1 MEFTI
6 VGRDQGSQVIA
17 SVQKKIQNF
26 GSDVGKTI
34 TAALGPMALVGLAV
48 SKISDY
54 LDDVKE
60 KAKEAF
66 EWGSQ
71 LADNADKLNLT
82 AEEFQR
88 VDKAA
93 SETSESAEKVGK
105 AFKLA
110 SDLIK
115 KAKEGNK
122 EAIESLAAL
131 GIKLDDIEKTKPE
144 DVLRTLAT
152 ALNQTVDPADKA
164 TVAIAALGTAAKD
177 LQDTLAKGFDI
188 AGALEDTEGLTNEE
202 AALLRQQ
209 ARKEKAKVNREKL
222 ANARQQATQEFLLND
237 PEGLA
242 LMRKRRE
249 YNLSM
254 GEFGGVLSETEFA
267 NQASKLPDVQS
278 QVQALLKKRTE
289 TKPLSGLKLPE
300 IIEKGLTAAFELLR
314 VGNSR
319 KMAEEREKER
329 IARIKSQNNKAGDVV
344 IQSAGKLGK
353 IKMDEDGPTVS
364 SLREIGG
371 GIAGEN
377 FASQLDYSKMQV
389 DLQEKMLKEL
399 ETLNNRSRDSIDF
412 TKFPQLNGMMP
423 GRTLV

>member
-1 MEFTI
+1 MQFTI
-6 VGRDQGSQVIA
+6 TGKDQASQVITA
-17 SVQKKIQNF
+17 VNKKISEF
-26 GSDVGKTI
+26 GKDVGRSI
-34 TAALGPMALVGLAV
+34 VGMVGPMALVGFAI

-54 LDDVKE
+54 LEDVKE

-71 LADNADKLNLT
+71 LTDNADKLNLT
-82 AEEFQR
+82 AEQFQR
-88 VDKAA
+88 VDRAA
-93 SETSESAEKVGK
+93 TETSESAEKVGK

-110 SDLIK
+110 SDLIQK
-115 KAKEGNK
+115 GKDGNK

-131 GIKLDDIEKTKPE
+131 GIKLDDIDKAKPE
-144 DVLRTLAT
+144 DVLRAIAT

-164 TVAIAALGTAAKD
+164 TVAIAALGSSAKD
-177 LQDTLAKGFDI
+177 LQETLAKGFDI

-209 ARKEKAKVNREKL
+209 ARKEKAKANREKL
-222 ANARQQATQEFLLND
+222 ENARQQATQAFLLED

-249 YNLSM
+249 QSLSI
-254 GEFGGVLSETEFA
+254 GEFGGALSETEFA
-267 NQASKLPDVQS
+267 SQASKLPEVQS
-278 QVQALLKKRTE
+278 QVQALLRQRTE
-289 TKPLSGLKLPE
+289 TKPLEGLSLPE
-300 IIEKGLTAAFELLR
+300 VIEKGLTAAFELLR

-329 IARIKSQNNKAGDVV
+329 SSKIKAQNNKAGEVV
-344 IQSAGKLGK
+344 IQSSGKLGK
-353 IKMDEDGPTVS
+353 IKMNEDGPTVS

-377 FASQLDYSKMQV
+377 FAAQLDYSKMQV

-399 ETLNNRSRDSIDF
+399 ETLNNRSRDTIDF
-412 TKFPQLNGMMP
+412 TKFPQLNSMIP
-423 GRTLV
+423 GRTLA